1 MCPSDSV
8 EACVYITGAHGE
20 IYVKW
25 ALKWV
30 IIYNMLGGLLLWAE
44 NELYILSISI
54 DLFLVN
60 AKLFSLFS
68 YSMFFKMNFYWSIV
82 AF

>member
-1 MCPSDSV
+1 
-8 EACVYITGAHGE
+8 
-20 IYVKW
+20 
-25 ALKWV
+25 
-30 IIYNMLGGLLLWAE
+30 MLGGLLLWAE

-68 YSMFFKMNFYWSIV
+68 YSMFFKTKFYWSIV